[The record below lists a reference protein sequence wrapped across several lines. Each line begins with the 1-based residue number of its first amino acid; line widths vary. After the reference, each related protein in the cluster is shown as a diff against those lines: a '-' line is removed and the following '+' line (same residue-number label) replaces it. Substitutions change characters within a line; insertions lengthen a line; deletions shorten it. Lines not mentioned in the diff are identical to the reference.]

1 MAQRIG
7 SDARRSTALSNL
19 SLVELDVGSP
29 ERAMSLLQEAIDI
42 DRRLGNSWATVVA
55 QGNLA
60 GALVQAGRAADAQQL
75 LCSLIDHVATV
86 GDVELTADTLERF
99 AAAAAEL
106 GADARAAHL
115 SGAAERIREVAGMP
129 IAAPDRALLER
140 ATDRAR
146 ARMPAAD
153 WKREVSV
160 GRRLTQGEA
169 LALAG
174 ESLDI

>member
-1 MAQRIG
+1 
-7 SDARRSTALSNL
+7 
-19 SLVELDVGSP
+19 
-29 ERAMSLLQEAIDI
+29 MSLLQESIGI
-42 DRRLGNSWATVVA
+42 DRRLGNSWAAVVA

-60 GALVQAGRAADAQQL
+60 GALVQAGRAGDAHQL
-75 LCSLIDHVATV
+75 LCSLIDDVATT
-86 GDVELTADTLERF
+86 GDVELAADTLERF

-106 GADARAAHL
+106 GANARAAHL

-129 IAAPDRALLER
+129 IAAPDRALLDR

-146 ARMPAAD
+146 TQMPAGE
-153 WKREVSV
+153 WEREVSA